1 MVVGNGLH
9 ENDFGL
15 DIFCD
20 LFDLKFPEMGGL
32 NLNLSPGDSNDAVL
46 RGFDALPDFLALT
59 HINFHD
65 FSSVPIPDP
74 QRMNIYARSVS
85 ARIYQLVYMGLYLLM
100 VIVSLADS
108 MAKRFELKSG
118 LQGETLVRKGM
129 MRERR
134 KPSPQIRIAPDINI
148 LKIGGH
154 GVIDYGREVM
164 HPLCEEIGA
173 LSKKHKL
180 LIATGGGGRVRHIM
194 DIGIDLGMPTGVL
207 AELAGKISEQN
218 AIMVSILLSKYG
230 GTRIHTGDLLELPM
244 LLKLGILPV
253 THGTPPYGLYEHP
266 SRGEMI
272 PPHRTDTGAFLIAE
286 VLGAKNC
293 IIGKNVDGLYTE
305 DPFKNPDAE
314 LIRDITAKEL
324 IRMNLEDMVLEPMVV
339 ELLQHAVHIREVR
352 IINCHTRGN
361 IEKTVNGKNVGTII
375 RAE

>member
-1 MVVGNGLH
+1 M
-9 ENDFGL
+9 D
-15 DIFCD
+15 
-20 LFDLKFPEMGGL
+20 
-32 NLNLSPGDSNDAVL
+32 
-46 RGFDALPDFLALT
+46 
-59 HINFHD
+59 
-65 FSSVPIPDP
+65 
-74 QRMNIYARSVS
+74 
-85 ARIYQLVYMGLYLLM
+85 LYLLM
-100 VIVSLADS
+100 AIVSLADS
-108 MAKRFELKSG
+108 MVKRFELKSG

-129 MRERR
+129 MKGRR
-134 KPSPQIRIAPDINI
+134 KPAPQIRIAPDINI

-218 AIMVSILLSKYG
+218 AIMVSILLSEYG

-266 SRGEMI
+266 SRNGMI

-314 LIRDITAKEL
+314 LIRDITADEL

-339 ELLQHAVHIREVR
+339 ELLKDAVNIREVR
-352 IINCHTRGN
+352 IINCHKRGN
-361 IEKTVNGKNVGTII
+361 IEKAINGKNVGTII